1 MFVDD
6 LSSYRDQAALI
17 LFEDVDESIKS
28 DYYPRSYLTPIIP
41 YIEFTCVTINVSTD
55 ASTDAS
61 TYASTDISD
70 ITPVRRYRFRH
81 FVDENTL
88 LYQSLD
94 LFNRELPSSN
104 DLEEEV
110 SCLVEDGYFKYII
123 TNIPFF
129 ISRFARQFDIET
141 VDDVLDFIPFKL
153 SFTHSTVEEVT
164 VTAETF
170 IDNGIRFP
178 TSETI
183 CQFKY
188 YVKLKHQKEEM
199 QKLRDIQKRGGMVFL
214 CFEWRSN
221 DFSKDLRNGIRQGG
235 TAYVYLP
242 YENYDYKNRDEI
254 WGVRI
259 RPKLCADKKFRFYD
273 PNTNVINTF
282 NSRYGFVLG
291 EQGVRSCPLTLT
303 RR

>member
-6 LSSYRDQAALI
+6 LDSYQDQAALI

-28 DYYPRSYLTPIIP
+28 DYYPRRSLTPT
-41 YIEFTCVTINVSTD
+41 IE
-55 ASTDAS
+55 S
-61 TYASTDISD
+61 TYVTVNTLADISE
-70 ITPVRRYRFRH
+70 ITPVHRYRFRH

-94 LFNRELPSSN
+94 LFNRELPPSN
-104 DLEEEV
+104 DPESQFEKV
-110 SCLVEDGYFKYII
+110 NCLVEDGYLKYTI

-129 ISRFARQFDIET
+129 ISKFARSFDIET
-141 VDDVLDFIPFKL
+141 INDVLDFIPFKL

-164 VTAETF
+164 VTAETI

-199 QKLRDIQKRGGMVFL
+199 QKLRDIQKRRGMVFL

-259 RPKLCADKKFRFYD
+259 RP
-273 PNTNVINTF
+273 N
-282 NSRYGFVLG
+282 FVQIRNFDSTILI
-291 EQGVRSCPLTLT
+291 LM
-303 RR
+303 

>member
-1 MFVDD
+1 MLVDD

-17 LFEDVDESIKS
+17 LFEDVDGSIKS
-28 DYYPRSYLTPIIP
+28 DYYPRSYLAPIIP
-41 YIEFTCVTINVSTD
+41 YIESTCITTNTLTD
-55 ASTDAS
+55 I
-61 TYASTDISD
+61 TDISD
-70 ITPVRRYRFRH
+70 ATPVRRYRFRH

-104 DLEEEV
+104 DLEEEEV
-110 SCLVEDGYFKYII
+110 SCLVEDGYFKYTI

-129 ISRFARQFDIET
+129 ISRFTRRFDIET

-153 SFTHSTVEEVT
+153 SSGIDEVT

-188 YVKLKHQKEEM
+188 YVKLKNQKEEM

-214 CFEWRSN
+214 CFEWRSK
-221 DFSKDLRNGIRQGG
+221 DFSKNLSNSIRQGG

-242 YENYDYKNRDEI
+242 YENYDYKNGDEI

-259 RPKLCADKKFRFYD
+259 RPKLCTDKKFRFYD
-273 PNTNVINTF
+273 SNTNVITTF

-291 EQGVRSCPLTLT
+291 EPGVRSCTLTLT

>member
-6 LSSYRDQAALI
+6 LSSYRDQVALI
-17 LFEDVDESIKS
+17 LFEDVDGSIKS

-41 YIEFTCVTINVSTD
+41 YIESTSVTTNTL
-55 ASTDAS
+55 
-61 TYASTDISD
+61 TDISD
-70 ITPVRRYRFRH
+70 ATPVRRYRFRH

-104 DLEEEV
+104 DLEEEEV
-110 SCLVEDGYFKYII
+110 SCLVEDGYFKYTI
-123 TNIPFF
+123 TNIIIF
-129 ISRFARQFDIET
+129 ISRFARRFDIET

-153 SFTHSTVEEVT
+153 SFGHSVMDEVT
-164 VTAETF
+164 VMAETF

-178 TSETI
+178 TSGTI
-183 CQFKY
+183 CQFKNY
-188 YVKLKHQKEEM
+188 IKLRDQKEEI

-214 CFEWRSN
+214 CFEWRSK
-221 DFSKDLRNGIRQGG
+221 DFSKNLSNGIRQGG
-235 TAYVYLP
+235 TAYAYLP
-242 YENYDYKNRDEI
+242 CENYDYKNGDEI

-259 RPKLCADKKFRFYD
+259 RPKLCTDKKFRFYD
-273 PNTNVINTF
+273 PNTNVITTF

-291 EQGVRSCPLTLT
+291 EQGVRSYPLTLT